1 MSMQRTLV
9 SSLILLSACAS
20 APESEDIF
28 AEGPEIA
35 YAPEPELVSASA
47 SLWNRDPLSLF
58 GNRRAR
64 DVGDLLTVVVQISDS
79 ADIQN
84 DSQLNR
90 LSERSFDMPA
100 GFGLPQWASNSLPF
114 DATLNPGLDVTSE
127 ERIRGQGNLRRIDEI
142 TVRLA
147 ARIVDELPSGDLVIE
162 GNQSVLVGADRRR
175 LHVSGIVRPED
186 ISRQN
191 MVMHDRIAEA
201 DIRYVTG
208 GPISLTG
215 RKGRGNRVLDVIIPF

>member
-1 MSMQRTLV
+1 MIKRLTMTSALGLMT
-9 SSLILLSACAS
+9 ACAS
-20 APESEDIF
+20 STIEAEDIVVAPRQQ
-28 AEGPEIA
+28 AEEFVPA
-35 YAPEPELVSASA
+35 SMSA
-47 SLWNRDPLSLF
+47 SLWNRDPQSLF

-64 DVGDLLTVVVQISDS
+64 EVGDLLTVVVQIDDR
-79 ADIQN
+79 ADIIN

-90 LSERSFDMPA
+90 ISERTFDMPA

-114 DATLNPGLDVTSE
+114 DATLNPGLDLTSE
-127 ERIRGQGNLRRIDEI
+127 ERIRGQGNLRRADEI
-142 TVRLA
+142 TLRLA
-147 ARIVDELPSGDLVIE
+147 ARIIDELPSGDLVIE
-162 GNQSVLVGADRRR
+162 GNQSVLVGADKRR

-208 GPISLTG
+208 GPISSTG
-215 RKGRGNRVLDVIIPF
+215 RRGFGNRFLDVVLPF

>member
-1 MSMQRTLV
+1 MNRVVPIVLCGVIAS
-9 SSLILLSACAS
+9 CAS
-20 APESEDIF
+20 SPEDEEF
-28 AEGPEIA
+28 FQMAHA
-35 YAPEPELVSASA
+35 EPEEDRPVSASA
-47 SLWNRDPLSLF
+47 SLWNRDPQSLF

-64 DVGDLLTVVVQISDS
+64 EVGDLLTVVVQIDDS

-90 LSERSFDMPA
+90 TSERTFEMPA
-100 GFGLPQWASNSLPF
+100 GFGLPQWASNALPF

-127 ERIRGQGNLRRIDEI
+127 ERIRGQGNLTRADEV
-142 TVRLA
+142 TLRLA
-147 ARIVDELPSGDLVIE
+147 ARIIDELPSGDLVIE
-162 GNQSVLVGADRRR
+162 GNQSVQVGADRRQ

-201 DIRYVTG
+201 DIRYIGG
-208 GPISLTG
+208 GPITSTG
-215 RKGRGNRVLDVIIPF
+215 RKGLGNRVLDVIVPF